1 VIVLNSG
8 LIKTNW
14 DDVEKF
20 THEEISYFLSLE
32 GKSTDAICKIRSLSK
47 EEVQRHLIE
56 GKIKYRYLARANSV
70 DELFQTLCS
79 LPKNDKLILLTG
91 LKSDMKQSLLEYI
104 KTEYM
109 NMQTKNKETAIW
121 ILGELKSVNS
131 MHVLQKAV
139 VHKHV
144 NIRRMAVS
152 ALGKLG
158 DIASENALIRALDDE
173 NSQVVHYAVKS
184 LIKIKSKKALEK
196 IKSIYIKT
204 DKEYLKRASEEYL
217 SSLEEWS

>member
-1 VIVLNSG
+1 VIGLNSG

-32 GKSTDAICKIRSLSK
+32 GKSTDAICKIRNLSK

-56 GKIKYRYLARANSV
+56 GKIKYRYLARSNSV

-131 MHVLQKAV
+131 MYILQKAV

-173 NSQVVHYAVKS
+173 NPQVVHYAVKS

-196 IKSIYIKT
+196 IKSIYINT

-217 SSLEEWS
+217 SSLEEWI